1 MLHKK
6 KEKMNDELPP
16 RNYCAGVL
24 VVSNVGGR
32 VKMLLGK
39 GMDGWSDF
47 GGKNEWADHRS
58 KKATAL
64 RELAEETLSAVDPS
78 ALVFSREPL
87 TSETL
92 TKKAYYMYVAWYDE
106 RAAHRAVGEFDRA
119 RANARG
125 VRLEKRELRLFDLAS
140 LETSFG
146 FRMRSVFLDTLVK
159 NRAGVER
166 CVSALQRAVESDR
179 ERASRIDG

>member
-1 MLHKK
+1 M
-6 KEKMNDELPP
+6 EDPLPP

-24 VVSNVGGR
+24 VVSTVAGR
-32 VKMLLGK
+32 VKILLGR

-64 RELAEETLSAVDPS
+64 RELAEETLGAVDPS
-78 ALVFSREPL
+78 ALVFARDPL

-106 RAAHRAVGEFDRA
+106 RAAQSAVGEFERA
-119 RANARG
+119 RTNARTA
-125 VRLEKRELRLFDLAS
+125 RLEKREWRWFDLATRDS
-140 LETSFG
+140 SFG
-146 FRMRSVFLDTLVK
+146 VRMRSVFMDTLIK
-159 NRAGVER
+159 NRAGIEAR
-166 CVSALQRAVESDR
+166 VSALQRNDR
-179 ERASRIDG
+179 EEAGDGSPHDV

>member
-1 MLHKK
+1 M
-6 KEKMNDELPP
+6 EDAPPP

-24 VVSNVGGR
+24 VVSTIGGR

-47 GGKNEWADHRS
+47 GGKNEWGDHRS

-64 RELAEETLSAVDPS
+64 RELAEETLGSVDPR
-78 ALVFSREPL
+78 ALVFAREPL

-106 RAAHRAVGEFDRA
+106 RAAKSVVAEFERA
-119 RANARG
+119 RTSARTG
-125 VRLEKRELRLFDLAS
+125 RLEKRELRWFDLVTLDAS
-140 LETSFG
+140 YG
-146 FRMRSVFLDTLVK
+146 FRMRSVFLDTLVN
-159 NRAGVER
+159 NRSGIEKR
-166 CVSALQRAVESDR
+166 VSALQCRDPVSVEC
-179 ERASRIDG
+179 ASPCA

>member
-1 MLHKK
+1 
-6 KEKMNDELPP
+6 MNDELPP

-39 GMDGWSDF
+39 GLDGWSDF

-64 RELAEETLSAVDPS
+64 RELAEETLGSVDPR

-106 RAAHRAVGEFDRA
+106 RAAQSVVGEFERA
-119 RANARG
+119 RTSARTG
-125 VRLEKRELRLFDLAS
+125 RLEKRELRWFDLATLDAS
-140 LETSFG
+140 YG
-146 FRMRSVFLDTLVK
+146 FRMRSVFLDTLVN
-159 NRAGVER
+159 NRAGIER
-166 CVSALQRAVESDR
+166 RVAALQYNEQGEAECVSPSG
-179 ERASRIDG
+179 ST